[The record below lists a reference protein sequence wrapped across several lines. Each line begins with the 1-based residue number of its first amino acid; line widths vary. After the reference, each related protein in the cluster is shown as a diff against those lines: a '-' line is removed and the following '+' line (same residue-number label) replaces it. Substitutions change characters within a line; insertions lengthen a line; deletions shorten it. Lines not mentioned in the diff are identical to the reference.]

1 MPKGSSP
8 ERLANIRALGA
19 DASVTDLNY
28 DDTVRLVQQQAQEQ
42 GWVVIQD
49 TAWEGYWDIPAWI
62 MEGYTTMALEA
73 VRQLEDR
80 PPTHL
85 FLQAGVGAM
94 AGSLAAFFA
103 DFYGQDRPK
112 VVIVEPHRP
121 TVCSIRPRPMTAS
134 SIAWMGRW
142 TRSWPVWPVESPALS
157 PGISCGTTRT
167 IFSLFQT
174 MWPLRECGCW
184 ALPCPAIPRSSP
196 VKAVPPPSV
205 L

>member
-1 MPKGSSP
+1 MKDESRRFSLNAFKVLGGSYAIGLLYCSGAGAGAGGSDLLSAHLPPCPGSAGPAHLCHRHRREPRSRGGLDRRPAGHRSVVRMPKGSSP

-80 PPTHL
+80 PPHPPFPSGWSRRDGREPGRL
-85 FLQAGVGAM
+85 F
-94 AGSLAAFFA
+94 
-103 DFYGQDRPK
+103 R
-112 VVIVEPHRP
+112 
-121 TVCSIRPRPMTAS
+121 
-134 SIAWMGRW
+134 
-142 TRSWPVWPVESPALS
+142 
-157 PGISCGTTRT
+157 
-167 IFSLFQT
+167 
-174 MWPLRECGCW
+174 
-184 ALPCPAIPRSSP
+184 
-196 VKAVPPPSV
+196 
-205 L
+205 